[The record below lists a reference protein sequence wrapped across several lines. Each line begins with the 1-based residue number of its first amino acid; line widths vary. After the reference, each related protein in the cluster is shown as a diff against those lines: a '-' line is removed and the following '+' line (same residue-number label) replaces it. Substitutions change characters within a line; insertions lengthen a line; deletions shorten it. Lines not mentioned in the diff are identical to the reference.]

1 MSKHDIWIAIV
12 RAITEASIQPW
23 NAQILGPLPYPVVS
37 NVKITFVSSVK
48 PPRYQSKTIIWT
60 LAEVFNFVNQERHYS
75 NSFLKTF
82 VGTGPAARNL
92 GVASIKSTL
101 SSDSEAPTNSSGL
114 GLSNVTASNLDPSDQ
129 NLVSDRNVSTFQA
142 SNRRLTLVLDYLE
155 NGATFNDKGFFNLII
170 TLLTFGAQHDP
181 KNAPSGLYSAYN
193 QDDNYTVTIE
203 PTSYEAR
210 GNLPWG
216 LALPALGYLP
226 SEMLK
231 HGSGG
236 RWAELEGRVKLDGAY
251 IGKIHVVKGRN
262 QQPEADFCVNAALH
276 SVDTG
281 SNGNSVERA

>member
-1 MSKHDIWIAIV
+1 MSKYEIWIAIT
-12 RAITEASIQPW
+12 RAITDAAIQPW
-23 NAQILGPLPYPVVS
+23 NAMIVGTLQYPVVS
-37 NVKITFVSSVK
+37 NVRITFVSSVK

-60 LAEVFNFVNQERHYS
+60 LAEVFNFVNQERYYS

-82 VGTGPAARNL
+82 TGTGSAARNL

-101 SSDSEAPTNSSGL
+101 SSNSMEPTNSSVL
-114 GLSNVTASNLDPSDQ
+114 GLSNVTALALDPSDQ
-129 NLVSDRNVSTFQA
+129 ISDGNISTSQA
-142 SNRRLTLVLDYLE
+142 NARRLTITLDYLE
-155 NGATFNDKGFFNLII
+155 NGATFSDKGFFNLII

-193 QDDNYTVTIE
+193 QDDNYTITIE

-231 HGSGG
+231 QGSGG

-251 IGKIHVVKGRN
+251 IGKIHIVKGRN
-262 QQPEADFCVNAALH
+262 EPQQADLCVDTALH

>member
-1 MSKHDIWIAIV
+1 MTKYDIWIAIV
-12 RAITEASIQPW
+12 RAITDAAIQPW
-23 NAQILGPLPYPVVS
+23 NAQVLGPLQYPVVS
-37 NVKITFVSSVK
+37 NVQITFISSVK

-82 VGTGPAARNL
+82 VGTGAAARNL

-101 SSDSEAPTNSSGL
+101 SSDSEAPANSSVL
-114 GLSNVTASNLDPSDQ
+114 GLSNVTALDLDPSDQ
-129 NLVSDRNVSTFQA
+129 TLVSDRNVSTVQA
-142 SNRRLTLVLDYLE
+142 GNRRLTLLLDYVE
-155 NGATFNDKGFFNLII
+155 NGVTFSDKGFFNLII
-170 TLLTFGAQHDP
+170 TLLTFGGQHDP

-193 QDDNYTVTIE
+193 QDDNYTLTIE
-203 PTSYEAR
+203 PTSYAAR

-251 IGKIHVVKGRN
+251 IGKIHIIKGRN
-262 QQPEADFCVNAALH
+262 QVPQADWCVKGALH
-276 SVDTG
+276 SVDTS
-281 SNGNSVERA
+281 SNGNSIERA

>member
-1 MSKHDIWIAIV
+1 MTRYDVWVAIL
-12 RAITEASIQPW
+12 RAITDAALNPW
-23 NAQILGPLPYPVVS
+23 NAQILGSIEYAEVS

-48 PPRYQSKTIIWT
+48 PPRYQSKTVIWT
-60 LAEVFNFVNQERHYS
+60 LAEVFNFCNQERYYS
-75 NSFLKTF
+75 NSFLRTF
-82 VGTGPAARNL
+82 VGTGSAARNL

-101 SSDSEAPTNSSGL
+101 SSDSKAPTNASVL
-114 GLSNVTASNLDPSDQ
+114 GLSNVTASNPDPSDQ
-129 NLVSDRNVSTFQA
+129 ILVSDRNVSTFQA
-142 SNRRLTLVLDYLE
+142 GNRRLTLVLDYLE
-155 NGATFNDKGFFNLII
+155 NGATFSDTRFFNLII

-181 KNAPSGLYSAYN
+181 KNAPSGEYSAYN
-193 QDDNYTVTIE
+193 SEDNYTVTIE

-210 GNLPWG
+210 GNLPWA

-236 RWAELEGRVKLDGAY
+236 RWSELEGRIKLDGAY
-251 IGKIHVVKGRN
+251 IGKIHIVKGRH
-262 QQPEADFCVNAALH
+262 QQQEADLCVDAGVT